1 MNSENRK
8 VLFGDNKSWNDFFQF
23 YDSKYLANVS
33 RKIANFTKFPLEKQK
48 FPKKKS
54 YFGEKKTLVT
64 NPILWS
70 AIIMKDVALHRKWV
84 VAKYTWN

>member
-8 VLFGDNKSWNDFFQF
+8 VLFGDNKSWNYFFQF
-23 YDSKYLANVS
+23 CDSKYLANVS
-33 RKIANFTKFPLEKQK
+33 RKIANFTIFPLEKQK
-48 FPKKKS
+48 KYNIF
-54 YFGEKKTLVT
+54 FFWGGKTLVT

>member
-23 YDSKYLANVS
+23 YDGKYLANVS
-33 RKIANFTKFPLEKQK
+33 RKIANFTEFPLEKQK
-48 FPKKKS
+48 FPKNS
-54 YFGEKKTLVT
+54 YFGEEKNT

-70 AIIMKDVALHRKWV
+70 AIVMKDVALHRKWV